1 MSKEIGLRCA
11 RRWHTRTM
19 TQKEITKF
27 ISQSGDDR
35 LRLKIETEK
44 GKVVNMLVQY
54 EARIHG
60 EWYALVR
67 YDCSH
72 GFLHRDVMFP
82 GGKKEKHPLDIP
94 DLKTALMYAEQDIK
108 DRWKWY
114 RDRFRRRL
122 KK

>member
-1 MSKEIGLRCA
+1 MVKKEF
-11 RRWHTRTM
+11 
-19 TQKEITKF
+19 TKV
-27 ISQSGDDR
+27 ISHSGDDR

-44 GKVVNMLVQY
+44 GKVVNMVVQY
-54 EARIHG
+54 EAKFAD
-60 EWYALVR
+60 EWHPIVR

-82 GGKKEKHPLDIP
+82 GDKKEKYPLDIP
-94 DLKTALMYAEQDIK
+94 DLKTALLYAEQDIK

-114 RDRFRRRL
+114 RDQYKRRL

>member
-1 MSKEIGLRCA
+1 MGPSWRRLDQRPCILRILCSKKC
-11 RRWHTRTM
+11 
-19 TQKEITKF
+19 
-27 ISQSGDDR
+27 SQWFA
-35 LRLKIETEK
+35 
-44 GKVVNMLVQY
+44 V
-54 EARIHG
+54 
-60 EWYALVR
+60 VR

-94 DLKTALMYAEQDIK
+94 DLKTGLLYAEQDIK

>member
-1 MSKEIGLRCA
+1 MIKKE
-11 RRWHTRTM
+11 
-19 TQKEITKF
+19 F
-27 ISQSGDDR
+27 IKVISHSGDDR

-44 GKVVNMLVQY
+44 GKVVDMVVQY
-54 EARIHG
+54 EAKFSEVWHPI
-60 EWYALVR
+60 VR

-94 DLKTALMYAEQDIK
+94 DLKTALLYVEQDIK

-114 RDRFRRRL
+114 RDRYKRRL
-122 KK
+122 RK